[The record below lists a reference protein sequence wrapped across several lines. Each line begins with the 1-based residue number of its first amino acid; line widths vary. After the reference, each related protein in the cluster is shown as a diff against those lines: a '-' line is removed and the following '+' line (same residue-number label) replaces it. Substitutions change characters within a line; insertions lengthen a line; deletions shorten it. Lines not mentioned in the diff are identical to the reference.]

1 FIVVLV
7 FVGLRLVVR
16 RTWIAIAVGV
26 TIVTLAVM
34 QNVPIGGVV
43 WLHGIIQLL
52 TIGTITFAIFRFG
65 LLVTTV
71 MILIDNISTAVPMV
85 PNGPSW
91 AALPGNLSIVLVVAV
106 ACFGFYAARAGQP
119 LFGKLD

>member
-1 FIVVLV
+1 
-7 FVGLRLVVR
+7 VR
-16 RTWIAIAVGV
+16 RTWLAIAIGV
-26 TIVTLAVM
+26 SLVTLAVM
-34 QNVPIGGVV
+34 QNIPIGGVA

-71 MILIDNISTAVPMV
+71 MILVDNIPSAIPML
-85 PNGPSW
+85 PHGPAW
-91 AALPGNLSIVLVVAV
+91 AALPGNLSMLLVVAV

-119 LFGKLD
+119 LFGKFD